1 VSLEQH
7 VDINIPCINDGGLD
21 MRGTILGLFAV
32 GVLAV
37 AVIGPERAEA
47 ATSQYTSMA
56 PHAQY
61 MIASPEKE
69 IALAKSAA
77 PPSISGN
84 AEILV
89 LHARGYETAMKGKN
103 GFVCLV
109 ERSWDADFN
118 DPVFWNP
125 KIRGAD
131 CLNPE
136 AARTVL
142 PHFRERANWALAG
155 LSKSEMIARTKA
167 EISANNYVL
176 PGAGAMAFMTS
187 KEQRLADGNTH
198 WHPHLMFFV
207 ARANDTTWGANLGG
221 SPVMSTI
228 HETDP
233 ITTFIV
239 PIRNWS
245 DGSPDSAD

>member
-1 VSLEQH
+1 
-7 VDINIPCINDGGLD
+7 
-21 MRGTILGLFAV
+21 MRGTALGLFILSAELV
-32 GVLAV
+32 AV
-37 AVIGPERAEA
+37 ARPGRAEA
-47 ATSQYTSMA
+47 ALPQFANMA
-56 PHAQY
+56 PVAQY
-61 MIASPEKE
+61 MMASPEKE

-77 PPSISGN
+77 PPSISEN

-89 LHARGYETAMKGKN
+89 LRVHGYETAIKGKN

-136 AARTVL
+136 AARAVL
-142 PHFRERANWALAG
+142 PHFRDRANWALAG
-155 LSKSEMIARTKA
+155 FSKPEMIARTKA
-167 EISANNYVL
+167 EISANAYVL
-176 PGAGAMAFMTS
+176 PGTGAMAFMTS

-198 WHPHLMFFV
+198 WHPHLMFFI
-207 ARANDTTWGANLGG
+207 AGANDAKWGANLVG

-228 HETDP
+228 YETDP

-239 PIRNWS
+239 PIGKWS
-245 DGSPDSAD
+245 DGTPDVNN